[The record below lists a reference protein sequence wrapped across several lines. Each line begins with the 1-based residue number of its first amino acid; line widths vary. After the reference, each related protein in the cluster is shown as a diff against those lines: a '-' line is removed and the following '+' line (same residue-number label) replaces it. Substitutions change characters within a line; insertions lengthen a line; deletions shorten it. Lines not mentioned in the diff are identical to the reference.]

1 VPDRGGADL
10 SGPGDWDARTYD
22 RISDPMTRW
31 GRDVLARLV
40 VGRGATVLDAGCGTG
55 RVTEMLLETVVDG
68 RVVALD
74 AAPSMLS
81 EARRRLARFGD
92 RVSFAAADLLDLAP
106 GILGGWA
113 PVDAVLS
120 TATFHW
126 VLDHDRLFA
135 NLAGV
140 LRPGGQL
147 VAQCGAAG
155 TIARL
160 MAAVRTT
167 GMERTGAWFYASPEE
182 TRRRLEESGFT
193 EIEVWTHPEP
203 TPIDPAELATYLET
217 VCLRTLVAPMAPEER
232 TRFLGAVAEA
242 LGEPVIDY
250 VRLNIVARR
259 GGDETEAGA
268 TG

>member
-1 VPDRGGADL
+1 MSASSRPGG

-31 GRDVLARLV
+31 GRDVLARLDPPP
-40 VGRGATVLDAGCGTG
+40 GATVLDAGCGTG
-55 RVTEMLLETVVDG
+55 RVTEMLLEQADGG

-74 AAPSMLS
+74 AAPSMLT
-81 EARRRLARFGD
+81 EARRRLERFGE
-92 RVSFAAADLLDLAP
+92 RVLFVHADLLDLEP

-113 PVDAVLS
+113 PVDGVLS

-140 LRPGGQL
+140 LRPGGRL

-155 TIARL
+155 NIAGL
-160 MAAVRTT
+160 MAAVRAT
-167 GMERTGAWFYASPEE
+167 GVERTGAWLYATPQV
-182 TRRRLEESGFT
+182 TRRRLEDAGFT
-193 EIEVWTHPEP
+193 DIEVWTHPEP
-203 TPIDPAELATYLET
+203 TRIDPAELETYLET
-217 VCLRTLVAPMAPEER
+217 VCLRTLVAPMAEGER
-232 TRFLGAVAEA
+232 RAFLGRVAEE

-259 GGDETEAGA
+259 
-268 TG
+268 

>member
-1 VPDRGGADL
+1 MPPSSAPGP

-40 VGRGATVLDAGCGTG
+40 PEPGATVLDAGCGTG
-55 RVTEMLLETVVDG
+55 RVTEMLLERVADG

-74 AAPSMLS
+74 AAPSMLA
-81 EARRRLARFGD
+81 EARRRLDRFGD
-92 RVSFAAADLLDLAP
+92 RVTFVHADLLDLAP
-106 GILGGWA
+106 AILGDGA

-155 TIARL
+155 NITGL
-160 MAAVRTT
+160 MAAVRAT
-167 GMERTGAWFYASPEE
+167 GFERPGAWLYATPQD
-182 TRRRLEESGFT
+182 TRRRLEDAGFT
-193 EIEVWTHPEP
+193 DIEVWTHSEP
-203 TPIDPAELATYLET
+203 TRIDPAELETYLET
-217 VCLRTLVAPMAPEER
+217 VCLRTLVAPMAEGER
-232 TRFLGAVAEA
+232 QVFLATVARE

-259 GGDETEAGA
+259 SEDPVA
-268 TG
+268 TGGAR